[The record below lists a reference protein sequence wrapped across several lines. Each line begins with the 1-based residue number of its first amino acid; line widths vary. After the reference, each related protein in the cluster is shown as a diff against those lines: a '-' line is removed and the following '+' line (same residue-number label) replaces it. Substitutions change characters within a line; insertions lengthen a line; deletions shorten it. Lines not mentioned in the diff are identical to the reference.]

1 MFEII
6 SNSIDEAREGY
17 GKRIII
23 TLHEDKSITVEDF
36 GRGIPI
42 DFNKSEDKYNWELAF
57 CTLYAGS
64 KYNNNS
70 GGNYSFALGLNGL
83 GLCATQFSSEY
94 MEVESRRGQWNY
106 SLRFEKGFNVTQ
118 DERGFK
124 KSRGDGTTGTKI
136 HWKPDLEVFTDI
148 DIGADYLADI
158 LRRQAVVNDGV
169 ELVLKNEHEDG
180 TFILRIEDTDQGR
193 YVEGAVDVIYNTLRE
208 TGLLWDEGPDIGGP
222 VGPYVQSER
231 MGMFKQYAEQ
241 LVAEGKA
248 YYCFCTEERLEA
260 LHAEQRAHG
269 EMTHYDG
276 CCRDLPK
283 EEVEKR
289 LAAGEPY
296 VIRQKIPREGVTG
309 FDDMVYGHIEV
320 NNSEM
325 DDQILIKT
333 DGMPTYNFANVVD
346 DHLMGITHVI
356 RGSEYLSSTP
366 KYNLLYQAFGWNIPN
381 YIHCPPVMKDAQNKL
396 SKRNGDASY
405 QDLVAKGYLTEAILN
420 YICLLGW
427 SPKGE
432 YAEQEIFSLADL
444 VKIWTP
450 DGISKSPAIFDPLKL
465 RAINA
470 EYIRRLSPEEF
481 LAKAEPW
488 IDSAVHTPINKKLL
502 CANLQPRCEVLGE
515 IPEQLDFFD
524 AMPEY
529 DVSLYANKKQK
540 TTPESA
546 KEALEALLPVL
557 SDEALDFNDRDTV
570 FDACKAKA
578 EELGK
583 KNGWLLYPL
592 GIALSG
598 KQRTPGG
605 GTDLACMMGRETT
618 LERVKAAIEKLNG

>member
-1 MFEII
+1 MDFFEQM
-6 SNSIDEAREGY
+6 EARIPHGEVRTRFAPSPTGY
-17 GKRIII
+17 MHVGNLRTALYTWLIARRHHGK
-23 TLHEDKSITVEDF
+23 
-36 GRGIPI
+36 
-42 DFNKSEDKYNWELAF
+42 
-57 CTLYAGS
+57 
-64 KYNNNS
+64 
-70 GGNYSFALGLNGL
+70 
-83 GLCATQFSSEY
+83 
-94 MEVESRRGQWNY
+94 
-106 SLRFEKGFNVTQ
+106 
-118 DERGFK
+118 
-124 KSRGDGTTGTKI
+124 
-136 HWKPDLEVFTDI
+136 
-148 DIGADYLADI
+148 
-158 LRRQAVVNDGV
+158 
-169 ELVLKNEHEDG
+169 
-180 TFILRIEDTDQGR
+180 FILRIEDTDQGR
-193 YVEGAVDVIYNTLRE
+193 LVEGAVDVIYKTMAE
-208 TGLLWDEGPDIGGP
+208 CGLDHDEGPDVGGP
-222 VGPYVQSER
+222 VGPYVQTER
-231 MGMFKQYAEQ
+231 RDTYLPYAKR
-241 LVAEGKA
+241 LVERGHA
-248 YYCFCTEERLEA
+248 YYCFCDKTESEEDSGDFTRK
-260 LHAEQRAHG
+260 
-269 EMTHYDG
+269 DDP
-276 CCRDLPK
+276 CRDLSA
-283 EEVEKR
+283 EEVQRR
-289 LAAGEPY
+289 LDAGMPW

-309 FDDMVYGHIEV
+309 FDDVVYGHIEV

-366 KYNLLYQAFGWNIPN
+366 KYNLLYQAFGWDIPT

-405 QDLVAKGYLTEAILN
+405 QDLVAKGYLTEAVLN

-427 SPKGE
+427 SPRGE
-432 YAEQEIFSLADL
+432 YAEQEIFSLPEL
-444 VKIWTP
+444 VKIWSP

-481 LAKAEPW
+481 QKKAEPW
-488 IDSAVHTPINKKLL
+488 IDSAVHSAIDKKLL

-540 TTPESA
+540 TTPETA

-557 SDEALDFNDRDTV
+557 SDEALDFANRDAV

-605 GTDLACMMGRETT
+605 GTDLACMMGREKT
-618 LERVKAAIEKLNG
+618 LQRVQDAIAKLNG